1 MVKGDI
7 SSEEEVDELI
17 KMFEEPH
24 NQTISKSINIW
35 KPLRLGITTLDLPF
49 LTCSLRKE
57 ITILKLRTPVVLS
70 MDGTWM
76 V

>member
-7 SSEEEVDELI
+7 SSEENADELI

-24 NQTISKSINIW
+24 NQYVPKSINIW

-57 ITILKLRTPVVLS
+57 TSILKLILLMVQF
-70 MDGTWM
+70 MNGT
-76 V
+76 

>member
-57 ITILKLRTPVVLS
+57 TSILKLILPMVQF
-70 MDGTWM
+70 MNGT
-76 V
+76 